1 MEPILSAREALSVV
15 PAVSVCI
22 PTYRGAAHIAETI
35 ESVLAQSF
43 ADFELIIVDDAS
55 PDETGQVVARYRD
68 ARLRYLRSE
77 RSAGVEENWNR
88 CLRFARGR
96 YFKLLPHDD
105 LIAPDCLTRQVSVL
119 EDDRDE
125 RLALVFCARR
135 IINSHSRAVMTRR
148 YPRHPGGVIPA
159 RAAVRNCICSGTNLL
174 GEPGGVLFRRALA
187 QRVGAFDAS
196 LRIVTDLDYWFR
208 LLLHGDAYYLPER
221 LASFRISHGAWSVAI
236 GAEQAAELRAF
247 IAKAGANP
255 AFGLSALD
263 TARGRLSAVI
273 NTLAKLLFYRLV
285 LR

>member
-1 MEPILSAREALSVV
+1 LSAA

-43 ADFELIIVDDAS
+43 ADFELVIVDDAS

-68 ARLRYLRSE
+68 ARLRYVRSE
-77 RSAGVEENWNR
+77 CNAGVEENWNR

-105 LIAPDCLTRQVSVL
+105 LIAPDCLARQVAVL
-119 EDDRDE
+119 EADRDE

-135 IINSHSRAVMTRR
+135 IIDSRSRALMTRR
-148 YPRHPGGVIPA
+148 YPRRGSGVIPA
-159 RAAVRNCICSGTNLL
+159 RAVLRSCIRSGANLL
-174 GEPGGVLFRRALA
+174 GEPGGLLFRTALA
-187 QRVGAFDAS
+187 RRVGAFDAS

-208 LLLHGDAYYLPER
+208 LLLHGDAYYLPDR
-221 LASFRISHGAWSVAI
+221 LAAFRVSQGAWSVAI
-236 GAEQAAELRAF
+236 GTAQAAEFLAF
-247 IAKAGANP
+247 IAKVGANP
-255 AFGLSALD
+255 AFGLRPLD
-263 TARGRLSAVI
+263 MARGRLLARV
-273 NTLAKLLFYRLV
+273 NTLAKLIFYRLV

>member
-1 MEPILSAREALSVV
+1 LSAA

-35 ESVLAQSF
+35 ESALAQTF
-43 ADFELIIVDDAS
+43 ADFELVIVDDAS

-68 ARLRYLRSE
+68 ARLRYVRSE
-77 RSAGVEENWNR
+77 SNAGVEENWNR

-105 LIAPDCLTRQVSVL
+105 LIAPECLSRQVAVL
-119 EDDRDE
+119 EADRDE

-135 IINSHSRAVMTRR
+135 IIDSRSRALMTRR
-148 YPRHPGGVIPA
+148 YPRSSSGAIPA
-159 RAAVRNCICSGTNLL
+159 RAVLRNCIRSGANLL
-174 GEPGGVLFRRALA
+174 GEPGGLLFRTALA
-187 QRVGAFDAS
+187 SRVGAFDAS

-221 LASFRISHGAWSVAI
+221 LASFRVSQGAWSVAI
-236 GAEQAAELRAF
+236 GTAQDAEFRAF
-247 IAKAGANP
+247 IAKVGTNP
-255 AFGLSALD
+255 AYGLSALD
-263 TARGRLSAVI
+263 MARGRLLARV

>member
-1 MEPILSAREALSVV
+1 MSAA

-43 ADFELIIVDDAS
+43 ADFELVIVDDAS

-68 ARLRYLRSE
+68 ARLRYVRSE
-77 RSAGVEENWNR
+77 CNAGVEENWNR

-105 LIAPDCLTRQVSVL
+105 LIAPDCLARQVAVL
-119 EDDRDE
+119 EADRDE

-135 IINSHSRAVMTRR
+135 IIDSRSRALMTRR
-148 YPRHPGGVIPA
+148 YPRRGSGVIPA
-159 RAAVRNCICSGTNLL
+159 RAVLRSCIRSGANLL
-174 GEPGGVLFRRALA
+174 GEPGGLLFRTALA
-187 QRVGAFDAS
+187 RRVGAFDAS

-221 LASFRISHGAWSVAI
+221 LASFRVSQGAWSVAI
-236 GAEQAAELRAF
+236 GAEQAAEFQAF

-255 AFGLSALD
+255 AFGLRALD
-263 TARGRLSAVI
+263 MARGRLLARV
-273 NTLAKLLFYRLV
+273 NTLAKLIFYRLV
-285 LR
+285 LK

>member
-1 MEPILSAREALSVV
+1 LSVA

-43 ADFELIIVDDAS
+43 ADFELVIVDDAS

-77 RSAGVEENWNR
+77 RNAGVEENWNR

-96 YFKLLPHDD
+96 YFKLLPDDD
-105 LIAPDCLTRQVSVL
+105 LIAPDCLARQVAVL
-119 EDDRDE
+119 EADRDE

-135 IINSHSRAVMTRR
+135 IIDSRSRGLTTRR
-148 YPRHPGGVIPA
+148 YPRHGGGVIPA
-159 RAAVRNCICSGTNLL
+159 HAVVRNCIRSGTNLL
-174 GEPGGVLFRRALA
+174 GEPGGVLFRMALA
-187 QRVGAFDAS
+187 KRVGAFDAS

-208 LLLHGDAYYLPER
+208 LLLYGDAYYLPER
-221 LASFRISHGAWSVAI
+221 LASFRISQGAWSVAI
-236 GAEQAAELRAF
+236 GAEQATELRAF

-255 AFGLSALD
+255 AYGLSALD
-263 TARGRLSAVI
+263 MARGRLLAQV
-273 NTLAKLLFYRLV
+273 NTLAKLIFYRLV

>member
-1 MEPILSAREALSVV
+1 LSAA

-43 ADFELIIVDDAS
+43 ADFELVIVDDAS

-68 ARLRYLRSE
+68 ARLRYVRSE
-77 RSAGVEENWNR
+77 CNAGVEENWNR

-105 LIAPDCLTRQVSVL
+105 LIAPDCLARQVAVL
-119 EDDRDE
+119 EADRDE

-135 IINSHSRAVMTRR
+135 IIDSRSRALMTRR
-148 YPRHPGGVIPA
+148 YPRRGSGVIPA
-159 RAAVRNCICSGTNLL
+159 RAVLRSCIRSGANLL
-174 GEPGGVLFRRALA
+174 GEPGGLLFRTALA
-187 QRVGAFDAS
+187 RRVGAFDAN

-221 LASFRISHGAWSVAI
+221 LASFRVSQGAWSVAI
-236 GAEQAAELRAF
+236 GAEQAAEFQAF

-255 AFGLSALD
+255 AFGLRPLD
-263 TARGRLSAVI
+263 MARGRLLARV
-273 NTLAKLLFYRLV
+273 NTLAKLIFYRLV
-285 LR
+285 LK